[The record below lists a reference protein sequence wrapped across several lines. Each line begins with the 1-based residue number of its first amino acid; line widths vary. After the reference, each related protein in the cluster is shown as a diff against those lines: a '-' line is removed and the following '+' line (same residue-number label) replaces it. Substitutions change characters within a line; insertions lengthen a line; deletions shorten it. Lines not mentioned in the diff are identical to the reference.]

1 MKTEN
6 LNFFVKLTMIVII
19 IFSVVS
25 IVRLRTSYRELEAA
39 EAEMQEQR
47 VAYLD
52 EIDRLKEELD
62 HEMDQDYVMRIAR
75 ERLNYYLPDEILFY
89 SDR

>member
-19 IFSVVS
+19 FFSVVS

>member
-6 LNFFVKLTMIVII
+6 LNFFVKLTLVVVII
-19 IFSVVS
+19 FCIVS
-25 IVRLRTSYRELEAA
+25 IIRLRTSYSDLVASEN
-39 EAEMQEQR
+39 EMKAQR
-47 VAYLD
+47 IAYID
-52 EIDRLKEELD
+52 EIDRLREELD
-62 HEMDQDYVMRIAR
+62 HELDQDYVMRIAR

>member
-1 MKTEN
+1 MKTDN

-19 IFSVVS
+19 VFCIVS
-25 IVRLRTSYRELEAA
+25 IVRLRTSYRDLEAT
-39 EAEMQEQR
+39 EAEMNEQKI
-47 VAYLD
+47 AYLD

>member
-6 LNFFVKLTMIVII
+6 LNFFVKLTLVVVII
-19 IFSVVS
+19 FCIVS
-25 IVRLRTSYRELEAA
+25 IIRLRTSYSDLVASEN
-39 EAEMQEQR
+39 EMKAQR
-47 VAYLD
+47 IAYID

-62 HEMDQDYVMRIAR
+62 HELDQDYVMRIAR

>member
-1 MKTEN
+1 
-6 LNFFVKLTMIVII
+6 MIVII
-19 IFSVVS
+19 VFCIVS
-25 IVRLRTSYRELEAA
+25 IVRLRTSYRDLEAT
-39 EAEMQEQR
+39 EAEMNEQKI
-47 VAYLD
+47 AYLD

>member
-1 MKTEN
+1 MKTDN

-19 IFSVVS
+19 IFCVVS
-25 IVRLRTSYRELEAA
+25 IVRLRTSYRDLEAT
-39 EAEMQEQR
+39 EAEMNEQKI
-47 VAYLD
+47 AYLD